1 MDSAYDWD
9 LHLFRGFAECQHRGV
24 SPSIFLAEKCLKL
37 ARTTYVVDCYQHLAG
52 ELGLLVNMG
61 RQLLSFYVAF
71 YIIYYLER
79 VGFAWA
85 YGIFAI
91 LSVILAVPVMLLIP
105 YGERI
110 RMKMGVPHP
119 ELVQNIAI

>member
-1 MDSAYDWD
+1 
-9 LHLFRGFAECQHRGV
+9 
-24 SPSIFLAEKCLKL
+24 
-37 ARTTYVVDCYQHLAG
+37 
-52 ELGLLVNMG
+52 MG

-91 LSVILAVPVMLLIP
+91 LSVVLAVPVMLLIP

-110 RMKMGVPHP
+110 RMKMGVPYP
-119 ELVQNIAI
+119 EAAQNFTTAAPPATKR